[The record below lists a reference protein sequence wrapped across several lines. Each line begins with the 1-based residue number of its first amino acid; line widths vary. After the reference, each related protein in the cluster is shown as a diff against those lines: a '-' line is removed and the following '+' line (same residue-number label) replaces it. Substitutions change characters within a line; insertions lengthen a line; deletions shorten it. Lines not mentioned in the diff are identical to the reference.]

1 MPVLLSGNGPLE
13 KKSPRSPCPPW
24 LTSVSG
30 SSFVPRRSGRFSRAE
45 YYSEVPSTT
54 RYFGLILIVLGVA
67 SYMLTGRSSVTAL
80 IPAIFG
86 AVLVICA
93 LIARNESARKH
104 AMHAA
109 VAIGLIGAL
118 ASLGR
123 GVPAALAGDAA
134 RPAVLSQ
141 LIMGV
146 LLLIYVGLGVQSF
159 IAARRAR

>member
-1 MPVLLSGNGPLE
+1 MP
-13 KKSPRSPCPPW
+13 
-24 LTSVSG
+24 T
-30 SSFVPRRSGRFSRAE
+30 
-45 YYSEVPSTT
+45 TT

-67 SYMLTGRSSVTAL
+67 SYMLTGRTSVTAL

-86 AVLVICA
+86 AVLVVCA
-93 LIARNESARKH
+93 LIGRKEHVRRH

-109 VAIGLIGAL
+109 VAIGLLGAL
-118 ASLGR
+118 AALGR
-123 GVPAALAGDAA
+123 GIPAALGGGAG

-159 IAARRAR
+159 VAARKARTGR